1 MSNKPLTAI
10 IVGAGHRSFEYGKYA
25 LKNPDKLR
33 ITGVAD
39 MNPGRREMA
48 AKRFGFGEDR
58 CFATAEEL
66 AKKPRLADAIIN
78 GTMDHQHVDTA
89 LPLLE
94 RGYGMLLEKPFAT
107 SEEEM
112 WRLAD
117 AAKKSNVK
125 VMICHVLRYAPFYAA
140 IRQKII
146 DGVVGDIINIQL
158 NENVTY
164 HHVVVGYV
172 RGKWNNTEKCHSTML
187 LAKSCHDMDIMM
199 WMKSG
204 VNPVS
209 VASFG
214 SNFQFT
220 PAKRPAGA
228 GTRCLADCPIE
239 KDCLYSAKKHYIDHP
254 DRWAFYVWD
263 SLEHI
268 EKPTIE
274 QKIESLKK
282 DNPYG
287 RCVWNCDNNVVD
299 HQSVIVDFADGS
311 TGTLNMIGGAS
322 RGGRDIHI
330 IGTIGEI
337 TGDMEE
343 AKFTIRTIDPRPG
356 HEYTEEV
363 VDLNVKG
370 DTVGAFSGHGGGDE
384 RLVEDFVCVM
394 QGGKP
399 SISCTVL
406 EDSIN
411 GHLAV
416 FRADAAREGHKTLS
430 LNRED

>member
-1 MSNKPLTAI
+1 
-10 IVGAGHRSFEYGKYA
+10 
-25 LKNPDKLR
+25 
-33 ITGVAD
+33 
-39 MNPGRREMA
+39 
-48 AKRFGFGEDR
+48 
-58 CFATAEEL
+58 
-66 AKKPRLADAIIN
+66 
-78 GTMDHQHVDTA
+78 MDHQHVDTA

-94 RGYGMLLEKPFAT
+94 RRYGMLLEKPFAT
-107 SEEEM
+107 NEDEM
-112 WRLAD
+112 WRLAE
-117 AAKKSNVK
+117 AAKKCNAK
-125 VMICHVLRYAPFYAA
+125 VMICHVLRYAPFYTA
-140 IRQKII
+140 IRQKIM
-146 DGVVGDIINIQL
+146 DGTVGDIINIQL
-158 NENVTY
+158 NEHVTY
-164 HHVVVGYV
+164 HHVAVGYV
-172 RGKWNNTEKCHSTML
+172 RGKWSNSAKSHSTML

-204 VNPVS
+204 VSPVS

-228 GTRCLADCPIE
+228 GTRCLVDCPIE

-263 SLEHI
+263 SLEDI

-274 QKIESLKK
+274 QKIASLKT

-299 HQSVIVDFADGS
+299 HQSVIVNFADGS

-322 RGGRDIHI
+322 RGGRNIHI
-330 IGTIGEI
+330 IGTLGEI
-337 TGDMEE
+337 CGDMEE
-343 AKFTIRTIDPRPG
+343 SKFTIRTIDPRPG
-356 HEYTEEV
+356 HEYAEEV

-370 DTVGAFSGHGGGDE
+370 DTVGAFGGHGGGDE
-384 RLVEDFVCVM
+384 RLVEDFVRVM
-394 QGGKP
+394 QGEKP

-416 FRADAAREGHKTLS
+416 FCADAARERHAAVS
-430 LNRED
+430 LKK